1 MARSERQS
9 KDIELELL
17 FATGEPLSLDSGD
30 LVALPSMMLLDD
42 LKPGRSTAEA
52 VERGEVKQRVTNE
65 LPSLPLEMDALK
77 IGDEVELQD
86 GSTNLIQ
93 YMNRGRRSLGLGK
106 RKGKNYLFVSLDDVK
121 RVNGEKVADLMEKR
135 RNQADAAEGLPM
147 RAAPLRLPKYVP
159 AGLMDHQLQAVSFI
173 ESHDGRGILA
183 LEMGLGKTVVAAV
196 CIKPPAVA
204 VVPAQVNVN
213 WVREINRWRPDLTV
227 ALIKGGKPELVT
239 PDMRRADVVVLNYE
253 IVGKHLE
260 WLRDRKHRTA
270 IADEAQY
277 IKNLKVRW
285 DKELKA
291 FFPDSDTQRANDFYL
306 LQKDVPSLM
315 LLTGTPVM
323 NRTKELWPM
332 LHLVDPN
339 EWGSFY
345 RFCMRYCGGHQ
356 QVAGRRTVLNC
367 DGRTNSDELFA
378 KTNSIYMVRMK
389 KADVLNLPEKQRRT
403 KVVSLDPKVAKQY
416 AKASQEFLSWV
427 EEQGGW
433 EAAAKAGR
441 AQALARMTALRELAA
456 VGKAPAILDEIVE
469 FFESTQRPLVV
480 MARSRA
486 AMALLRDGIDA
497 ENESFA
503 KLGPKSRIS
512 RAIRHESFVGGLSA
526 TRRQEIVDSFQRGEI
541 DVLFYSIDIAT
552 GVTLTR
558 SQDMFFVERNWR
570 PADQLQAEDRC
581 ILEGEKVLTRSGYK
595 EIQDIRVGDEV
606 LTRSGDFSRVIDTGS
621 RSCRELITEITYRR
635 FNMPLRCT
643 SDHRVLVRRLSGE
656 VDWIQA
662 QDVKP
667 GSDMLVMPRHAFGH
681 GVDTL
686 HFPEHLRHDPHQVN
700 QFGAPQKNGR
710 YVQMPEVIRVT
721 PGILRLFG
729 WYLAEGCSITGHGK
743 GSCVSL
749 SGHEREESILNTHG
763 ELLSSVFGVKWQIYR
778 NKKSKGIELRAYSRE
793 LALWF
798 KDMFGGDCYTKRV
811 PSWFWD
817 LSREQVGHVLQHYID
832 GDGYRRKSQSEV
844 VTVSPALATWAHMA
858 ILATKDSATFRFV
871 SGDNEGQIVVGY
883 TDGSRSS
890 APALCVWDDRFV
902 YHPVSSVKTST
913 AATYKKEF
921 GGQFPRVHDLT
932 VASDESFVV
941 GQAVVHNCH
950 RIGQKNEL
958 TITYYDGEGTMDAAM
973 ALLLADKVA
982 TAAAVVDGANLS
994 EEEALQVV
1002 LGEMVQPELPPALRR
1017 NRGRISPAMTAEEA
1031 ASLVDM
1037 RRVDDDGNIIDRNGE
1052 EDEEH
1057 APGWADAMVTN
1068 SWHDPL

>member
-135 RNQADAAEGLPM
+135 RNQADAAEGQPM

-356 QVAGRRTVLNC
+356 QAAGRRTVLNC

-581 ILEGEKVLTRSGYK
+581 
-595 EIQDIRVGDEV
+595 
-606 LTRSGDFSRVIDTGS
+606 
-621 RSCRELITEITYRR
+621 
-635 FNMPLRCT
+635 
-643 SDHRVLVRRLSGE
+643 
-656 VDWIQA
+656 
-662 QDVKP
+662 
-667 GSDMLVMPRHAFGH
+667 
-681 GVDTL
+681 
-686 HFPEHLRHDPHQVN
+686 
-700 QFGAPQKNGR
+700 
-710 YVQMPEVIRVT
+710 
-721 PGILRLFG
+721 
-729 WYLAEGCSITGHGK
+729 
-743 GSCVSL
+743 
-749 SGHEREESILNTHG
+749 
-763 ELLSSVFGVKWQIYR
+763 
-778 NKKSKGIELRAYSRE
+778 
-793 LALWF
+793 
-798 KDMFGGDCYTKRV
+798 
-811 PSWFWD
+811 
-817 LSREQVGHVLQHYID
+817 
-832 GDGYRRKSQSEV
+832 
-844 VTVSPALATWAHMA
+844 
-858 ILATKDSATFRFV
+858 
-871 SGDNEGQIVVGY
+871 
-883 TDGSRSS
+883 
-890 APALCVWDDRFV
+890 
-902 YHPVSSVKTST
+902 
-913 AATYKKEF
+913 
-921 GGQFPRVHDLT
+921 
-932 VASDESFVV
+932 
-941 GQAVVHNCH
+941 H